1 MIIAAGSFA
10 SPALLMRSGIGD
22 SRHLATHGIKTLM
35 DLPGVGQNLQDHIWC
50 PVSTLSS
57 VPLPKEK
64 YENHVETHLLTASSL
79 ANGRRDIQIMQC
91 CIMSG

>member
-1 MIIAAGSFA
+1 MAAGSFA

-22 SRHLATHGIKTLM
+22 AQHLRSHGISALV

-50 PVSTLSS
+50 PVSTRSS
-57 VPLPKEK
+57 VPLPKEE

-79 ANGRRDIQIMQC
+79 ADGTNTQPPKLLQFVHP
-91 CIMSG
+91 